1 MLVRAV
7 FTGCGYPTTFNVT
20 KRVYVISGNPS
31 PTPGTYI
38 VVKAKDGMLAYLV
51 PTGASA
57 KEAEGILIDL
67 GYTFVAEVLLK

>member
-1 MLVRAV
+1 
-7 FTGCGYPTTFNVT
+7 
-20 KRVYVISGNPS
+20 
-31 PTPGTYI
+31 
-38 VVKAKDGMLAYLV
+38 MLAYLV